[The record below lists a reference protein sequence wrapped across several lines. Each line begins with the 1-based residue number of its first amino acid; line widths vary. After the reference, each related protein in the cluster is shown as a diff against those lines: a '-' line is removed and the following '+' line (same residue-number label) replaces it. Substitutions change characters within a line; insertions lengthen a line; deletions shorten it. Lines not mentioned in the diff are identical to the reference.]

1 MTTKSSYL
9 VEIVGTFFLVYA
21 ILSAASVYSKS
32 GQLGVIGIGLVH
44 AFALTAIVY
53 ALGYKSGAQVNPAV
67 TIGLLVSG
75 KLTPKEAG
83 LYIVSQ
89 FIGAIIAS
97 AVVFAMFGQS
107 MAAGVT
113 LPSDGNVI
121 RALMLETVM
130 TFTLVY
136 VVLST
141 TTAKNKIAPLAGL
154 AIGFTLGLNVIFGGS
169 VTGGSL
175 NPARS
180 FGPALIM
187 GNFSYNWIYWV
198 APIMGG
204 LIAAGIY
211 KGLHKDA
218 DGPLVEDETI
228 RSQRRDAYR

>member
-1 MTTKSSYL
+1 MTPKSSYL

-75 KLTPKEAG
+75 KLTPKDAG

-97 AVVFAMFGQS
+97 AVVFAMFGQA

-136 VVLST
+136 VQGCT
-141 TTAKNKIAPLAGL
+141 YGR
-154 AIGFTLGLNVIFGGS
+154 FGHRFH
-169 VTGGSL
+169 
-175 NPARS
+175 AR
-180 FGPALIM
+180 LKC
-187 GNFSYNWIYWV
+187 NLWWICN
-198 APIMGG
+198 
-204 LIAAGIY
+204 
-211 KGLHKDA
+211 
-218 DGPLVEDETI
+218 
-228 RSQRRDAYR
+228 RRLPKSCTFIWTRLDYG

>member
-1 MTTKSSYL
+1 MTPKSSYL

-97 AVVFAMFGQS
+97 AVVFAIFGQS

-121 RALMLETVM
+121 RALI
-130 TFTLVY
+130 LVY

-141 TTAKNKIAPLAGL
+141 TTAKNKIAPMAGL

-169 VTGGSL
+169 ITGGSL

-218 DGPLVEDETI
+218 ERPLVEDETLKDYW
-228 RSQRRDAYR
+228 RYQR

>member
-1 MTTKSSYL
+1 
-9 VEIVGTFFLVYA
+9 
-21 ILSAASVYSKS
+21 
-32 GQLGVIGIGLVH
+32 
-44 AFALTAIVY
+44 
-53 ALGYKSGAQVNPAV
+53 
-67 TIGLLVSG
+67 
-75 KLTPKEAG
+75 
-83 LYIVSQ
+83 
-89 FIGAIIAS
+89 
-97 AVVFAMFGQS
+97 
-107 MAAGVT
+107 
-113 LPSDGNVI
+113 
-121 RALMLETVM
+121 M

-141 TTAKNKIAPLAGL
+141 TTAKNKIAPMAGL

-218 DGPLVEDETI
+218 DRPLADDETLKSRSQEDETLKDY
-228 RSQRRDAYR
+228 RRYRR

>member
-1 MTTKSSYL
+1 MTTKNSYL

-21 ILSAASVYSKS
+21 ILSVASVYSKS

-75 KLTPKEAG
+75 KLTPIEAG
-83 LYIVSQ
+83 LYILSQ
-89 FIGAIIAS
+89 FVGAIIAS
-97 AVVFAMFGQS
+97 AVVFATFGQS

-136 VVLST
+136 VVLDYNNCAEQDRTSGRIGHRSHVRL
-141 TTAKNKIAPLAGL
+141 KCNFWWICYRGL
-154 AIGFTLGLNVIFGGS
+154 PKSCTFIWTCLDYG
-169 VTGGSL
+169 
-175 NPARS
+175 
-180 FGPALIM
+180 
-187 GNFSYNWIYWV
+187 
-198 APIMGG
+198 
-204 LIAAGIY
+204 
-211 KGLHKDA
+211 
-218 DGPLVEDETI
+218 
-228 RSQRRDAYR
+228 

>member
-1 MTTKSSYL
+1 
-9 VEIVGTFFLVYA
+9 VGTFFLVYA
-21 ILSAASVYSKS
+21 ILSAASVYSKN

-53 ALGYKSGAQVNPAV
+53 ALGYKSEVQVNPAV
-67 TIGLLVSG
+67 TIGSLVSG

-121 RALMLETVM
+121 ETVM

-141 TTAKNKIAPLAGL
+141 TTAKNKIAPMAGL

-204 LIAAGIY
+204 IIAAGIY
-211 KGLHKDA
+211 RGLHKDA
-218 DGPLVEDETI
+218 DRPLIDDETLKSRI
-228 RSQRRDAYR
+228 

>member
-1 MTTKSSYL
+1 MTPKSSHFDL

-75 KLTPKEAG
+75 KLTLKEAG

-121 RALMLETVM
+121 RALLLETVM

-141 TTAKNKIAPLAGL
+141 TTAKNKIAPMMFEPMYGLGPVGFEPTTASAPGLYLAYCKM
-154 AIGFTLGLNVIFGGS
+154 VS
-169 VTGGSL
+169 
-175 NPARS
+175 
-180 FGPALIM
+180 
-187 GNFSYNWIYWV
+187 
-198 APIMGG
+198 
-204 LIAAGIY
+204 
-211 KGLHKDA
+211 
-218 DGPLVEDETI
+218 
-228 RSQRRDAYR
+228 

>member
-1 MTTKSSYL
+1 MATKSSYL

-44 AFALTAIVY
+44 AFALTAIIY

-113 LPSDGNVI
+113 LPSDGNVMSTYFRNSYDI
-121 RALMLETVM
+121 HISLCCIMYNNGEEQHCTSGRFGHRFHARLKCNLWWICDRRLSKSC
-130 TFTLVY
+130 TFFWTCLDY
-136 VVLST
+136 
-141 TTAKNKIAPLAGL
+141 G
-154 AIGFTLGLNVIFGGS
+154 
-169 VTGGSL
+169 
-175 NPARS
+175 
-180 FGPALIM
+180 
-187 GNFSYNWIYWV
+187 
-198 APIMGG
+198 
-204 LIAAGIY
+204 
-211 KGLHKDA
+211 
-218 DGPLVEDETI
+218 
-228 RSQRRDAYR
+228 

>member
-1 MTTKSSYL
+1 MTTTSYL
-9 VEIVGTFFLVYA
+9 VEIVGTFLLVYA
-21 ILSAASVYSKS
+21 IVSAATVYSKS
-32 GQLGVIGIGLVH
+32 GQLGVIGIGLV
-44 AFALTAIVY
+44 AGFALTAIIY
-53 ALGYKSGAQVNPAV
+53 AIGYKSGVAFAQVNPAV
-67 TIGLLVSG
+67 TLGLLVSG
-75 KLTPKEAG
+75 RLTPKKAG
-83 LYIVSQ
+83 LYIVCQ
-89 FIGAIIAS
+89 FVGAIIAS
-97 AVVFAMFGQS
+97 AVVFATFGQS

-136 VVLST
+136 AVLA
-141 TTAKNKIAPLAGL
+141 TTAAKNTIAPMAGL

-169 VTGGSL
+169 VTGASL

-187 GNFSYNWIYWV
+187 GNFSFNWIYWV

-204 LIAAGIY
+204 LIAGGIY

-218 DGPLVEDETI
+218 DLPLADAETLK
-228 RSQRRDAYR
+228 